1 MARYDRINTT
11 IEPRSLS
18 AAGANA
24 EITIDDR
31 LSTDEHPLLDPAS
44 ASVIFQHTPDS
55 SSLEGSN
62 EHATGTPFSSSIN
75 LLNTILGTG
84 LLAMVRSI

>member
-1 MARYDRINTT
+1 MARYDRINTP

-55 SSLEGSN
+55 TLEGN